1 MNRAELL
8 ACPECDLLQSDSAFP
23 RPRKALCTR
32 CGAILYQRHD
42 HGLERTA
49 ALTVA
54 AAVLFALA
62 NVFPIVSLEPRTNLN
77 LAAAT
82 GRPIV
87 HVDRS
92 AEDLALQG
100 VLDRD
105 RGDARQLLGVDL
117 RHG

>member
-23 RPRKALCTR
+23 RPRKALCAR

-54 AAVLFALA
+54 AAVLFAMA
-62 NVFPIVSLEPRTNLN
+62 NVFPIVSLE
-77 LAAAT
+77 
-82 GRPIV
+82 
-87 HVDRS
+87 
-92 AEDLALQG
+92 LQG
-100 VLDRD
+100 DRTTATLIRAICGREPPRCDDRRQPGPRVLPYVPPRLA
-105 RGDARQLLGVDL
+105 RGR
-117 RHG
+117 